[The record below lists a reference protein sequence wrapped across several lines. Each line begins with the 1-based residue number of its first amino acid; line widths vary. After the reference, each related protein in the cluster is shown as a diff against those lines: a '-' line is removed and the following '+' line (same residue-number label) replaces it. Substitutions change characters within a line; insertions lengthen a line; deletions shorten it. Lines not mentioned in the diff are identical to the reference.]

1 MNDVILTVYDQQN
14 NGFIVDLYGQDTI
27 SMNFNFNSITTL
39 EAGDVY
45 SQEFRIPATQNNCDL
60 FGLQSDFN
68 IVHRNDIRRKFKAIL
83 TVDTIPVS
91 EGFVQFKKSFIKNGK
106 MSDFSIPSLS

>member
-1 MNDVILTVYDQQN
+1 MNDVILTVYDHYR

-60 FGLQSDFN
+60 FGL
-68 IVHRNDIRRKFKAIL
+68 
-83 TVDTIPVS
+83 
-91 EGFVQFKKSFIKNGK
+91 
-106 MSDFSIPSLS
+106 LS